1 MANIR
6 EASYAG
12 SWYPGDEK
20 GLQSTIDGFIAK
32 AETFNAPRKIKALI
46 SPHAGYVYSGGTAAF
61 AYGSLEKGAYSTV
74 VVLAPSHRV
83 PLGGVAPWAKGAYET
98 PLGTLDIDEEFCEK
112 ALGGWEHSSQC
123 NQAHRV
129 EHSLEMQIPFLQHTL
144 GQFKL
149 VPIIIGQHSLS
160 LAEQLAKRLFDA
172 IGNRDDV
179 LVVASTD
186 LSHFHQAKE
195 ADQLDG
201 LAAKFI
207 EKLDASGLYEA
218 ESKRECELCGIMPVT
233 TVLSLAKMWDNKEI
247 KVLSYTHSGMITGD
261 NSSVVGYLSAV
272 IY

>member
-1 MANIR
+1 MGNTR

-20 GLQSTIDGFIAK
+20 SLVATIDGYLEK
-32 AETFNAPRKIKALI
+32 ADTFSPPRKPRALI
-46 SPHAGYVYSGGTAAF
+46 SPHAGYVYSGSTAAF
-61 AYGSLEKGAYSTV
+61 GYGSLKEGAYRTV

-83 PLGGVAPWAKGAYET
+83 PLSGVAPWKSGAYET
-98 PLGTLDIDEEFCEK
+98 PLGLLPIDEEFCEQ
-112 ALGGWEHSSQC
+112 AMGGWELANES
-123 NQAHRV
+123 NQAHRM

-144 GQFKL
+144 GDFKL
-149 VPIIIGQHSLS
+149 VPIIIGTHSLS
-160 LAEQLAKRLFDA
+160 LADELAQRLFHT
-172 IGNRDDV
+172 IGERDDV

-186 LSHFHQAKE
+186 LSHFHRAKE
-195 ADQLDG
+195 AESLDG
-201 LAAKFI
+201 LAANYI
-207 EKLDASGLYEA
+207 EKIDAEGLYDA

-233 TVLSLAKMWDNKEI
+233 TVLKLAKMWQNIEI